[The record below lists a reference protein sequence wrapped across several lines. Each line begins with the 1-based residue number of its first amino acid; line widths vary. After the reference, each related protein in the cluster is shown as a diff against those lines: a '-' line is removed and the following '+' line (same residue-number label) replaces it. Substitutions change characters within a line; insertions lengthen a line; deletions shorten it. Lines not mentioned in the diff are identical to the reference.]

1 LNQFFFTELPKNT
14 NTLMVRLLNSDDTD
28 MVLQLWKEVR
38 EFPMC
43 LDKKTTRALVIKICK
58 INMDLALDVF
68 NAGRLNLAYPLLMV
82 N

>member
-1 LNQFFFTELPKNT
+1 
-14 NTLMVRLLNSDDTD
+14 MVRLLNSDDTE

-58 INMDLALDVF
+58 LNMDFALDVF

-82 N
+82 I

>member
-1 LNQFFFTELPKNT
+1 
-14 NTLMVRLLNSDDTD
+14 MVRLLNSDDTE

-82 N
+82 NLNFAFFLHCI